1 MTVGGAALERKS
13 SVRIGDPVLWM
24 SETMKDLRQR
34 TDEVSDL
41 ERSMSTMPWN
51 MGEVNDTLNK
61 VTSSLAKI
69 TEGNETR
76 DKKIDDLI
84 TSLSAGLAEREK
96 KTEERIDNMERSL
109 GAKMDERFS
118 DFEKRISSIERGTGS
133 AGHTRS
139 GTSQG
144 GWGPTPTNL
153 KAVIHGF
160 KPVAKEQ
167 EVKRIVARVLSDN
180 GMKEEHLVDYPAIPI
195 THVFVEF
202 EDTRIRDRFVRS
214 ANMRRYELD
223 ERTIKI
229 SRALEPEERFEKKRL
244 GYIKFA
250 INKSTG
256 IELHWIK
263 QNLEKRSVSVYGQL
277 AARFENNG
285 FLKYYKY
292 ENVEDEVRNLMDK
305 WLTKNL

>member
-1 MTVGGAALERKS
+1 
-13 SVRIGDPVLWM
+13 
-24 SETMKDLRQR
+24 
-34 TDEVSDL
+34 
-41 ERSMSTMPWN
+41 MSTMPWN

-69 TEGNETR
+69 TEGSETR